1 MTILHVDIFNNPTS
15 LLAFGIVLFPAIV
28 TVFVIKNIVNSIAGG
43 GLPKNAS
50 GLIWFIVLAILA
62 TYAGH
67 MTYIVL
73 TNSWALTYFFLASGA
88 IVAAYAFSD
97 NAKMG
102 WGSITILVLGI
113 IALYAPFVLS
123 FFGIRI

>member
-1 MTILHVDIFNNPTS
+1 MTILHLDIFNDPIH
-15 LLAFGIVLFPAIV
+15 LLTFGLVLFPAIL
-28 TVFVIKNIVNSIAGG
+28 TVLVIKNIINSLGGG

-50 GLIWFIVLAILA
+50 GVIWFIVLTILA

-73 TNSWALTYFFLASGA
+73 TNPWALTYFFLASGA
-88 IVAAYAFSD
+88 IIAAFIFSD

-102 WGSITILVLGI
+102 WGSITILALGL
-113 IALYAPFVLS
+113 IALYAPFILS